1 MPTKSAKRRP
11 RKAAKAA
18 RSSKSAA
25 RRPKRHEP
33 QSLRLRHITPG
44 ITVNDLARSLAFYT
58 EGLGFIIEEL
68 WEEEGKLA
76 GVGLKAGAAELVLTQ
91 DDFKKGRDRVKGVG
105 LRLWF
110 YSTQDLDGLA
120 ARAKSSG
127 IVLDQEPADMP
138 WGARV
143 FMLTDPDG
151 FKISFTKE
159 S

>member
-1 MPTKSAKRRP
+1 MPSKSAKRRP
-11 RKAAKAA
+11 KKAAKTAPP
-18 RSSKSAA
+18 SKSAA

-44 ITVNDLARSLAFYT
+44 ITVNDLGRSITFYT
-58 EGLGFIIEEL
+58 EGLGFIIKEN

-76 GVGLKAGAAELVLTQ
+76 GVELWAGAAQLVLTQ
-91 DDFKKGRDRVKGVG
+91 DDFKKGRDRVKGIG
-105 LRLWF
+105 IRLWF
-110 YSTQDLDGLA
+110 YTAQDLDGLA
-120 ARAKSSG
+120 AQAKASG
-127 IVLDQEPADMP
+127 IVLDQEPTDMP

>member
-11 RKAAKAA
+11 KKAAKAA
-18 RSSKSAA
+18 RTSKSAS

-44 ITVNDLARSLAFYT
+44 ITVNDLDRSIAFYT
-58 EGLGFIIEEL
+58 EGLGFVIKDK

-76 GVGLKAGAAELVLTQ
+76 GVELWAGAARLVLTQ
-91 DDFKKGRDRVKGVG
+91 DDFKKGRDRVKGIG
-105 LRLWF
+105 IRLWF
-110 YSTQDLDGLA
+110 YTAQDLDGLA
-120 ARAKSSG
+120 ARAKASG

>member
-11 RKAAKAA
+11 RKAAKVA
-18 RSSKSAA
+18 RSSKSAT
-25 RRPKRHEP
+25 RRPKRREP

-58 EGLGFIIEEL
+58 EGLGFIVHER

-76 GVGLKAGAAELVLTQ
+76 GVELSAGNAHLVLTQ
-91 DDFKKGRDRVKGVG
+91 DDFKKGRDRVKGIGV
-105 LRLWF
+105 RLWF
-110 YSTQDLDGLA
+110 YTAQDLDGLA
-120 ARAKSSG
+120 ARAKASG

-138 WGARV
+138 WGARI

-151 FKISFTKE
+151 FKISFSKE

>member
-18 RSSKSAA
+18 RSSKSTA
-25 RRPKRHEP
+25 RPKRREP

-44 ITVNDLARSLAFYT
+44 ITVNNLARSLAFYT
-58 EGLGFIIEEL
+58 EGLGFIVGER
-68 WEEEGKLA
+68 WEEEGQLA
-76 GVGLKAGAAELVLTQ
+76 GVELSAGNAHLVLTQ
-91 DDFKKGRDRVKGVG
+91 DDFKKGRDRVKGIG

-110 YSTQDLDGLA
+110 YTTQDLDGLA
-120 ARAKSSG
+120 ARAKASG
-127 IVLDQEPADMP
+127 LVLEQEPVDMP
-138 WGARV
+138 WGARG

-151 FKISFTKE
+151 FKISFSKE

>member
-18 RSSKSAA
+18 PLSKSAA

-33 QSLRLRHITPG
+33 ESLRLRHITPG
-44 ITVNDLARSLAFYT
+44 ITVNDLDRSIAFYT
-58 EGLGFIIEEL
+58 GLGFIIQER

-91 DDFKKGRDRVKGVG
+91 DDFKKGRDRVKGIGV
-105 LRLWF
+105 RLWF
-110 YSTQDLDGLA
+110 YTAQDIDGLA
-120 ARAKSSG
+120 ARAKASG

-138 WGARV
+138 WGARI

-151 FKISFTKE
+151 FKISFSKE

>member
-25 RRPKRHEP
+25 RRPKRREP

-44 ITVNDLARSLAFYT
+44 ITVNDLARSLTFYT
-58 EGLGFIIEEL
+58 EGLGFIVQER

-76 GVGLKAGAAELVLTQ
+76 GVELHAGGAHLVLTQ
-91 DDFKKGRDRVKGVG
+91 DDFKKCRDRVKGIGV
-105 LRLWF
+105 RLWF
-110 YSTQDLDGLA
+110 YTAQDIDGLA
-120 ARAKSSG
+120 ARAKASG

-138 WGARV
+138 WGARI

>member
-18 RSSKSAA
+18 RSSKSVA

-58 EGLGFIIEEL
+58 EGLGFIPQER

-76 GVGLKAGAAELVLTQ
+76 GVELKAGDAQLVLTQ

-110 YSTQDLDGLA
+110 YTAQDLDGLA
-120 ARAKSSG
+120 ARAKASG
-127 IVLDQEPADMP
+127 IVLDQDPADMP

>member
-1 MPTKSAKRRP
+1 MPAKSAKRRLP
-11 RKAAKAA
+11 KAAKAV

-25 RRPKRHEP
+25 RKPKRHEP
-33 QSLRLRHITPG
+33 QSLRLRRITPG
-44 ITVNDLARSLAFYT
+44 ITVNDLERSIAFYT
-58 EGLGFIIEEL
+58 EGLGFVIAER
-68 WEEEGKLA
+68 WEEDGRLG
-76 GVGLKAGAAELVLTQ
+76 GVGLKAGSAELVLTR

-110 YSTQDLDGLA
+110 YTTQDLDGLA
-120 ARAKSSG
+120 ARAKANG
-127 IVLDQEPADMP
+127 IVLDQEPSDMP

-151 FKISFTKE
+151 FKISFSKE

>member
-58 EGLGFIIEEL
+58 EGLGFIIEER

-105 LRLWF
+105 VRLWF

>member
-1 MPTKSAKRRP
+1 MPTKSAKGRP
-11 RKAAKAA
+11 RKAAKVA

-44 ITVNDLARSLAFYT
+44 ITVNDLDRSIAFYT
-58 EGLGFIIEEL
+58 EGLGFIIEER

-120 ARAKSSG
+120 ARAKASG

>member
-11 RKAAKAA
+11 RKAAKAG

-44 ITVNDLARSLAFYT
+44 ITVNDLGRSIAFYT
-58 EGLGFIIEEL
+58 EGLGFIIKER

-76 GVGLKAGAAELVLTQ
+76 GVELWAGAAQLVLTQ

-105 LRLWF
+105 IRLWF
-110 YSTQDLDGLA
+110 YTAQDLDGLA
-120 ARAKSSG
+120 ARAKAAG
-127 IVLDQEPADMP
+127 IVLDQEPSDMP

>member
-18 RSSKSAA
+18 RLSKSAA
-25 RRPKRHEP
+25 RRPKRREP

-58 EGLGFIIEEL
+58 EGLGFIVQER

-76 GVGLKAGAAELVLTQ
+76 GVELHAGGAHLVLTQ
-91 DDFKKGRDRVKGVG
+91 DDFKKGHDRVKGIG

-110 YSTQDLDGLA
+110 YTAQDLDALA
-120 ARAKSSG
+120 ARAKASG
-127 IVLDQEPADMP
+127 IALDQEPSDMP
-138 WGARV
+138 WGARI

-151 FKISFTKE
+151 FKISFSKE

>member
-44 ITVNDLARSLAFYT
+44 ITVNDLARSMAFYT
-58 EGLGFIIEEL
+58 EGLGFIVGER

-76 GVGLKAGAAELVLTQ
+76 GVELTAGGAHLVLTQ

-110 YSTQDLDGLA
+110 YTAQDLDGLA
-120 ARAKSSG
+120 ARAKASG

-138 WGARV
+138 WGART

-151 FKISFTKE
+151 FKISFSKE

>member
-58 EGLGFIIEEL
+58 EGLGFIIEER

-127 IVLDQEPADMP
+127 IALDQEPADMP

>member
-1 MPTKSAKRRP
+1 MPTKSPKRRP
-11 RKAAKAA
+11 KEAAKVA
-18 RSSKSAA
+18 RTSKSAS

-44 ITVNDLARSLAFYT
+44 ITVNDLDRSIAFYT
-58 EGLGFIIEEL
+58 EGLGFVIKDK

-76 GVGLKAGAAELVLTQ
+76 GVELWAGAAQLVLTQ

-105 LRLWF
+105 IRLWF
-110 YSTQDLDGLA
+110 YTAQDLDGLA
-120 ARAKSSG
+120 ARAKASG

>member
-33 QSLRLRHITPG
+33 ESLRLRHITPG
-44 ITVNDLARSLAFYT
+44 ITVNDLDRSIAFYT
-58 EGLGFIIEEL
+58 GLGFIIQER

-76 GVGLKAGAAELVLTQ
+76 GVGLKAGAAELLLTQ
-91 DDFKKGRDRVKGVG
+91 DDFKKGRDRVKGIG

-110 YSTQDLDGLA
+110 YTAQDLDGLA
-120 ARAKSSG
+120 ARAQRRC
-127 IVLDQEPADMP
+127 IVLDSEACEM
-138 WGARV
+138 ARGGTV
-143 FMLTDPDG
+143 LHA
-151 FKISFTKE
+151 
-159 S
+159 

>member
-58 EGLGFIIEEL
+58 EGLGFIIEER

-127 IVLDQEPADMP
+127 IMLDQEPADMP

>member
-25 RRPKRHEP
+25 RRPKRREP
-33 QSLRLRHITPG
+33 QSLRLRNITPG
-44 ITVNDLARSLAFYT
+44 ITVNDLTRSLAFYT
-58 EGLGFIIEEL
+58 DGLGFIVQER

-76 GVGLKAGAAELVLTQ
+76 GVELHAGGAHLVLTQ

-105 LRLWF
+105 VRLWF
-110 YSTQDLDGLA
+110 YTAQDLDGLA
-120 ARAKSSG
+120 ARAKASG
-127 IVLDQEPADMP
+127 IALDQEPSDMP
-138 WGARV
+138 WGARI

-151 FKISFTKE
+151 FKISFSKE

>member
-1 MPTKSAKRRP
+1 MPAKPAKRRP
-11 RKAAKAA
+11 RKAAKAV

-33 QSLRLRHITPG
+33 QSLRLRRITPG
-44 ITVNDLARSLAFYT
+44 LTVNDLERSITFYT
-58 EGLGFIIEEL
+58 EGLGFIISERWDEDGRL
-68 WEEEGKLA
+68 G
-76 GVGLKAGAAELVLTQ
+76 GVGLKAGAAELVLTR
-91 DDFKKGRDRVKGVG
+91 DDFKKGRDRVKGIG

-110 YSTQDLDGLA
+110 YTTQDVDGLA
-120 ARAKSSG
+120 ARAKASG
-127 IVLDQEPADMP
+127 IVLDQEPSDMP

-151 FKISFTKE
+151 FKISFSKE